1 MLNYRQTKEAT
12 YKDKM
17 DKFRKRIENKI
28 KPFIHPIRWIKEEP
42 RIPLDKILPDQPGA
56 ALSKVSILDSVH
68 LFIDKNK
75 KPIGSAISTTG
86 ELAGGPLGFALRVAG
101 KMVTGS
107 EKVKSKMSSVDWS
120 GILKVILE
128 FFATIFKKKK

>member
-1 MLNYRQTKEAT
+1 MPYKET
-12 YKDKM
+12 WLDKA
-17 DKFRKRIENKI
+17 KGKI
-28 KPFIHPIRWIKEEP
+28 KPFVHPIRWIKEEP
-42 RIPLDKILPDQPGA
+42 RIPLDKILPEQPGA

-101 KMVTGS
+101 KLVTGKEAVK
-107 EKVKSKMSSVDWS
+107 EKTSNVDWS

-128 FFATIFKKKK
+128 FFASIFKKKNKNVPI